1 MSRNVSLI
9 ILFDKDKRIL
19 LQHRAKNAER
29 LPDFWG
35 FFGGGIEKG
44 ETPEQALV
52 RESQEELDYTP
63 RKPRLL
69 MIQNFEHQNDK
80 NIKYV
85 FAEEFDNN
93 IILHQSEGQ
102 AMGWYSLE
110 ETKALKMVDHDRV
123 VIEFIKG
130 KY

>member
-1 MSRNVSLI
+1 
-9 ILFDKDKRIL
+9 LFDKDKRIL
-19 LQHRAKNAER
+19 LQHRAKDAER

-44 ETPEQALV
+44 ETPEQALI

-69 MIQNFEHQNDK
+69 IIQNFEHQNDK

-85 FAEEFDNN
+85 FVEEFDNK
-93 IILHQSEGQ
+93 IELHQSEGQ
-102 AMGWYSLE
+102 AMAWFSLE
-110 ETKALKMVDHDRV
+110 ETKTLKMIDHDRA
-123 VIEFIKG
+123 VIKYIEG